1 MLNKKKKYLQNL
13 FYDRAILQNKE
24 GIFADAMK
32 QKTAY
37 EGRMV
42 PVSIWSL
49 FLSISQAL
57 SYLEFHLLLILSI
70 SLPAY
75 TTFGCGKSLQQPR
88 DISQYMIPCNPSA
101 PQVFRHIQDYR
112 PHLQPQVRDQSPS
125 PPHG

>member
-13 FYDRAILQNKE
+13 FYDRTILQNKE
-24 GIFADAMK
+24 GIFADVMK

-75 TTFGCGKSLQQPR
+75 TTFGCGKQSQQSR
-88 DISQYMIPCNPSA
+88 DISQYMIPCNPSG
-101 PQVFRHIQDYR
+101 PPEFRHIQDCR
-112 PHLQPQVRDQSPS
+112 LHLRPQVRDQSPS
-125 PPHG
+125 LPHG